1 MSVFTRPPR
10 LRALLFPALA
20 LALAYAA
27 WRSYGAQ
34 GLVLAVLMLSFWL
47 LLHFTKLMRLLRT
60 IAARPMGRV
69 RDAAALQARLKPGMA
84 MVDVIRLTLSLG
96 QLRTPPDTEPEQRGW
111 ADDTG
116 QALVATFEHGRLVA
130 WRLEPASAAAAGD
143 AGAPPGDEPDEPAR
157 PAP

>member
-1 MSVFTRPPR
+1 MFTLPPR

-20 LALAYAA
+20 LALSYAA

-34 GLVLAVLMLSFWL
+34 GLLLAVLMLSFWL

-69 RDAAALQARLKPGMA
+69 RNAAALQARLKRGMA

-96 QLRTPPDTEPEQRGW
+96 QLRTPPDTEPEQRAW
-111 ADDTG
+111 ADDAG
-116 QALVATFEHGRLVA
+116 QALVATFEHGRLVT
-130 WRLEPASAAAAGD
+130 WRLEPVGEAGSPDTHVPGASAARGPV
-143 AGAPPGDEPDEPAR
+143 G

>member
-1 MSVFTRPPR
+1 MFTLPPR

-20 LALAYAA
+20 LALSYAA

-34 GLVLAVLMLSFWL
+34 GLLLAVLMLSFWL

-69 RDAAALQARLKPGMA
+69 SDAAALQARLKRGMA

-96 QLRTPPDTEPEQRGW
+96 QLRTPPDTEPEQRAW
-111 ADDTG
+111 ADDAG
-116 QALVATFEHGRLVA
+116 QALVATFEHGRLVS
-130 WRLEPASAAAAGD
+130 WRLEPVGATHSPHTDALSADAPSGPAG
-143 AGAPPGDEPDEPAR
+143 